1 MKTYYIKYRDQ
12 VLRLPGSYPEK
23 YVSTIALS
31 LWGNYMLVDDEQPI
45 EDESLL
51 DVYICEKSDKKY
63 GFIVRKRN
71 EEGTISGVVKY
82 LAVMDYHVDVMEHL
96 NLRLYQANL
105 PNQDY
110 SNFVITPKQAQE
122 IINVTLRERLD
133 AYIYNVKQSPRSFT
147 NDEIQEF
154 LNEMEAKYNVK
165 GRLL

>member
-1 MKTYYIKYRDQ
+1 M
-12 VLRLPGSYPEK
+12 
-23 YVSTIALS
+23 
-31 LWGNYMLVDDEQPI
+31 
-45 EDESLL
+45 
-51 DVYICEKSDKKY
+51 
-63 GFIVRKRN
+63 
-71 EEGTISGVVKY
+71 VKY

-96 NLRLYQANL
+96 NLRLDQANL

-165 GRLL
+165 GRLLWN